1 MGMYQPS
8 CFKADEALRD
18 RLVAE
23 FPLATLL
30 TVVEEEVYVSHL
42 PLLLE
47 EEKLVGH
54 FARANPHWRV
64 LGQGKSRAIFQ
75 GPSGYISPSWYEEDD
90 VPTWNYAVAH
100 AVGMASAFE
109 GAELVEALRRMSA
122 RFEPEWR
129 FMVPPD
135 LEGRLDKAIVGVSV
149 TVEKWEV
156 KAKLSQNRS
165 ATDRAAVAEGL
176 RARGVTRGLA
186 RDLELAD
193 WVQGALEG

>member
-1 MGMYQPS
+1 MYQPS
-8 CFKADEALRD
+8 YFKADGAMRE

-30 TVVEEEVYVSHL
+30 TVVKEEVYVSHV

-47 EEKLVGH
+47 EGKLVGH
-54 FARANPHWRV
+54 LARANPHWKV
-64 LGQGKSRAIFQ
+64 LGQAKSRAVFQ

-100 AVGMASAFE
+100 ATGSVDTFGGE
-109 GAELVEALRRMSA
+109 ELVEALRRMSA

-135 LEGRLDKAIVGVSV
+135 LVGDGRLEKAIVGVSMR
-149 TVEKWEV
+149 VEGWEV

-165 ATDRAAVAEGL
+165 AKDRLEVPAGL
-176 RARGVTRGLA
+176 RRRGGV
-186 RDLELAD
+186 RDVELAD
-193 WVQGALEG
+193 WMESSRHR

>member
-1 MGMYQPS
+1 MSMYQPS
-8 CFKADEALRD
+8 YFGADEAMRE
-18 RLVAE
+18 RLVRA

-30 TVVEEEVYVSHL
+30 TVVKEEVYVSHV

-47 EEKLVGH
+47 EGKLVGH
-54 FARANPHWRV
+54 LARANPHWKV
-64 LGQGKSRAIFQ
+64 LGQAKSRAIFQ

-100 AVGMASAFE
+100 ATGPVETFGGE
-109 GAELVEALRRMSA
+109 ELVEALRRLSA

-135 LEGRLDKAIVGVSV
+135 LEGRLDKAIVGISLA
-149 TVEKWEV
+149 VEGWEV

-165 ATDRAAVAEGL
+165 AKDRAEVPAGL
-176 RARGVTRGLA
+176 RRRGGMRGI
-186 RDLELAD
+186 ELAD
-193 WVQGALEG
+193 WMEGLD